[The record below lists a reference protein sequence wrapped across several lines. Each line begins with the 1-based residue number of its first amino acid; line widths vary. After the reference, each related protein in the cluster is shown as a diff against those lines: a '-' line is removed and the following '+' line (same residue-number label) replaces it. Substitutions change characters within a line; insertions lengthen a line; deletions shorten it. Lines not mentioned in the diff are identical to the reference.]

1 MAPHDKPLVEVN
13 QLTLHYEETKSP
25 TLSGIDFCLS
35 HGETALL
42 LGPSGCGKSTLT
54 YCLNGL
60 YPGELDGTM
69 KGERYYQG
77 VPYEKFEAGELSQRV
92 GVVFQDPESQF
103 CMLTVEDEIAFGLE
117 NLKTAPEI
125 IREKVDWALE
135 MVGLAEVK
143 KAEISTLSGGMK
155 QKLALA
161 CVLAMEPE
169 LLILDEPTSL
179 LDPHARRSFIE
190 TVVTLQ
196 KENDFALLII
206 EHNLDEWLP
215 YGDRC
220 LLMNRHGRIFYDGS
234 IAQGFYQHYETIRS
248 EGIWMP
254 ELFRTAQELSDQG
267 LIELYGEYPVHLE
280 SLTAKIKPETLENK
294 PAELSP
300 ETKHIESSPEIHL
313 SLQNIGSKHILE
325 DITIEIKEGEWA
337 AIVGANGAG
346 KTTLSLL
353 MAGLVHPSSGN
364 IQLNDKAMDK
374 FRDHL
379 LWQEIGYVF
388 QNPEHQFVADT
399 VFEEIAYGLRLQEV
413 PEEVVTEKTT
423 QMLERYRLLPHADRH
438 PYTLSQGQKRRLS
451 IATMMVEH
459 QSLLILDEPTF
470 GQDEQAAKEVIDLL
484 EVRNQAGTTLVMV
497 THDMELVDQH
507 ADHVIV
513 LEKGQ
518 VAFEGSPAQLWQKNN
533 RWLAQHHLQ
542 KPFHVRLEEAAR
554 KREGHYEFTGTQ
566 S

>member
-1 MAPHDKPLVEVN
+1 MAPHDKPLIEVH
-13 QLTLHYEETKSP
+13 QLTLHYEEAKSP
-25 TLSGIDFCLS
+25 TLNGIDFCLS

-42 LGPSGCGKSTLT
+42 LGPSGSGKSTLT

-60 YPGELDGTM
+60 YPGELDGSM
-69 KGERYYQG
+69 NGKRYYQG
-77 VPYEKFEAGELSQRV
+77 VPFENFEAGELSQRV

-125 IREKVDWALE
+125 IREKVDRALE
-135 MVGLAEVK
+135 MVGLMDVK
-143 KAEISTLSGGMK
+143 EAEISTLSGGMK

-190 TVVTLQ
+190 TVVKLQ
-196 KENDFALLII
+196 EENDFALLII

-220 LLMNRHGRIFYDGS
+220 LLINSRGEIFYDGS
-234 IAQGFYQHYETIRS
+234 IAQGFYQHYEAIKS
-248 EGIWMP
+248 EGIWVP

-267 LIELYGEYPVHLE
+267 LIELGGEYPVRLE
-280 SLTAKIKPETLENK
+280 SLAGNIPETLEYK
-294 PAELSP
+294 PAELLS
-300 ETKHIESSPEIHL
+300 ETKYIDSSRETHL
-313 SLQNIGSKHILE
+313 SLQNIGYKHILG
-325 DITIEIKEGEWA
+325 DITTEIKEGEWA
-337 AIVGANGAG
+337 AIIGANGAG

-353 MAGLVHPSSGN
+353 MAGLLHSSTGN
-364 IQLNDKAMDK
+364 IQLNNKAMADY
-374 FRDHL
+374 REHL

-388 QNPEHQFVADT
+388 QNPEYQFVADT
-399 VFEEIAYGLRLQEV
+399 VFEEVAFGLRLQEI
-413 PEEVVTEKTT
+413 PEKVLTEKTNH
-423 QMLERYRLLPHADRH
+423 LLDRYGLLTHADRH

-470 GQDEQAAKEVIDLL
+470 GQDERAAAEIIDLL
-484 EVRNQAGTTLVMV
+484 EARNQAGTTLVMV
-497 THDMELVDQH
+497 THDMELVEQH

-513 LEKGQ
+513 VDKGK
-518 VAFEGSPAQLWQKNN
+518 VAFEGSPSELWQKNN
-533 RWLAQHHLQ
+533 HWLEQHHLQ
-542 KPFHVRLEEAAR
+542 KPFRVRLEEAAR
-554 KREGHYEFTGTQ
+554 KREGNYEFTGTQ